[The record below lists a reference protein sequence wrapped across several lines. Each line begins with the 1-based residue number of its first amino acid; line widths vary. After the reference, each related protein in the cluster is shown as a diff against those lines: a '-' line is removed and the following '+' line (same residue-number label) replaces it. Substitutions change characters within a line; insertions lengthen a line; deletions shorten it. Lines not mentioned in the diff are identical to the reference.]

1 MNEIF
6 KFIEAAGARKMVLEN
21 PFNACHQGGGDN
33 PPWASRSVLE
43 LRSELKRRALSHRGG
58 KAECV
63 KRIKEQVRLAI
74 CLHVYFVLS

>member
-1 MNEIF
+1 MDENV
-6 KFIEAAGARKMVLEN
+6 KFIEAAGAREMVLEN
-21 PFNACHQGGGDN
+21 PFNACHQGDGDN

-43 LRSELKRRALSHRGG
+43 LRSELKRRGLLHKGG

-74 CLHVYFVLS
+74 FLHVYFVPS